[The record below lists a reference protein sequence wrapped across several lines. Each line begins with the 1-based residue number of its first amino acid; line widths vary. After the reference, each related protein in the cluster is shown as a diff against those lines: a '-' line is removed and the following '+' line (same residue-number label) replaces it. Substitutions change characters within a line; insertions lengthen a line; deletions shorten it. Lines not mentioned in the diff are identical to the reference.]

1 MNLNKFT
8 KAELISKLKQN
19 NSKLD
24 TSKKIN
30 FLIKINT
37 YLSQLWDLLNTFK
50 NIIAKL
56 TLISFFIQI
65 FRKYKIFRKLWL
77 MLNTIVMSIFGISL
91 LDNLGFEFLTHFF
104 KEMKIITWNVVD
116 YLTNTHFY
124 QYLSKLLSSEEE
136 TSNKSTNKN
145 GSIISR
151 NSEETIRSEENIRK
165 SETNSKISDWLKPSQ
180 EVIEESNSDTNYKKY
195 YIIAFSLILIS
206 SLSWYYSDEIRTGA
220 TSLIDWINSFR
231 PGPGNGGGGVTDN
244 NTTPT
249 STNFQGRQLDSQPPS
264 PAIELIDKGK
274 SKVLTSPSL
283 EDLNNKAKD
292 SWNEGSSSPGSDS
305 SSSSTDTIKPSNIN
319 NYFEV
324 SAVET
329 AMFTITKNE
338 WKTYLPGWTRE
349 KFDFI
354 ENNIHSI
361 NNFEIKMEII
371 KNLSNIEA
379 DLWELIKLLNENK
392 HNISDIEILNLKL
405 VIELTN
411 NWVKEYNSKI
421 FI

>member
-1 MNLNKFT
+1 
-8 KAELISKLKQN
+8 
-19 NSKLD
+19 
-24 TSKKIN
+24 
-30 FLIKINT
+30 
-37 YLSQLWDLLNTFK
+37 
-50 NIIAKL
+50 
-56 TLISFFIQI
+56 
-65 FRKYKIFRKLWL
+65 